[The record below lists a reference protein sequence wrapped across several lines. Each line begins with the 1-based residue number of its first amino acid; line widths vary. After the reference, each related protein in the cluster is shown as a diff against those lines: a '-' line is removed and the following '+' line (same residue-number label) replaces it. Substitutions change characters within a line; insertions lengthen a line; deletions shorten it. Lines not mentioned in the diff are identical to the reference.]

1 VPPDQDPPNPPE
13 GDPTPPDPNAVTITV
28 PQAEP
33 PPAPPRPPRGGE
45 PPQVF
50 TTDDVERI
58 RNEERAR
65 FVAEQQRADQL
76 QNELA
81 AFRQAEEQRQ
91 KEEEKA
97 RKDAERAAKK
107 KEEEEMDLRQVMERR
122 DQEWEQKLAE
132 ERREREKAL
141 AILEQERRYSGLQNY
156 MAQRMMVDGERIAPQ
171 LRQLVAGNSEEEI
184 DASIA
189 KLIDITEG
197 IAGETMQALQ
207 QQGAQRRTAGVTAPP
222 IGPTDVAATSR
233 TYTADEL
240 RDMSMEEYGRKEVRE
255 QLLSEAGRA
264 YRNR

>member
-1 VPPDQDPPNPPE
+1 VPPDQDPQNPPE
-13 GDPTPPDPNAVTITV
+13 GDPSPDPNAVTITV

-50 TTDDVERI
+50 SPEDVERI
-58 RNEERAR
+58 RNEERDRYQA
-65 FVAEQQRADQL
+65 QLTRADQL
-76 QNELA
+76 ENELA
-81 AFRQAEEQRQ
+81 QVRKAEEERQAVAA
-91 KEEEKA
+91 KA
-97 RKDAERAAKK
+97 ERDRERAAKK

-132 ERREREKAL
+132 ERAEREKAL
-141 AILEQERRYSGLQNY
+141 AILDQERRYASLQNY
-156 MAQRMMVDGERIAPQ
+156 LSQRVMEQGDKIPPQ
-171 LRQLVAGNSEEEI
+171 LRRFVAGNTPEEI

-189 KLIDITEG
+189 AVIEAADQIADENSQL
-197 IAGETMQALQ
+197 IAGLNS
-207 QQGAQRRTAGVTAPP
+207 QRRTVGVTAPP
-222 IGPTDVAATSR
+222 MGPTDVAATSR
-233 TYTADEL
+233 SYTADEL